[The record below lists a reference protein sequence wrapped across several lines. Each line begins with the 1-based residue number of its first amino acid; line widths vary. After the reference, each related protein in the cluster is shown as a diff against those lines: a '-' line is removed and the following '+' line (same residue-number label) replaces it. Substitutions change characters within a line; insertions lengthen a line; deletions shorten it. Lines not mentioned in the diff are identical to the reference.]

1 MFTTE
6 HYPQVMFLSLPVLM
20 ELTRVRSHE
29 NRKHLSQKKCKLTG
43 NLGDSKLNTR
53 LDTPPF
59 VHPRVRTPHPVGRT
73 LFTVNFFLIKII

>member
-53 LDTPPF
+53 LDTPPLSI
-59 VHPRVRTPHPVGRT
+59 RESVRPT
-73 LFTVNFFLIKII
+73 LWGVRYLR

>member
-6 HYPQVMFLSLPVLM
+6 HYPQVVFLSLPVLM
-20 ELTRVRSHE
+20 ELARVRSHE
-29 NRKHLSQKKCKLTG
+29 NRKHLSQKKYKLTG

-53 LDTPPF
+53 LDIPLF
-59 VHPRVRTPHPVGRT
+59 YPRERTPHPVGRT